1 MPEYIVASTIVTDD
15 IWLPGRIHA
24 GRFLGGAGIYA
35 LSGLSLW
42 CGDVLL
48 VTGRGTDFAGQ
59 CADWFHRNHCSERGL
74 LPREEPTPVT
84 VVQYDS
90 KGRRTDQPTR
100 GWEHYRKMEASA
112 SEITAMID
120 GNTKGVYVFQE
131 IPPGYWEELLSAK
144 SKYHF
149 ALEWEVN
156 ETALRPPKKSD
167 VRKIAE
173 RCDILSLNLAEAC
186 VLLDETQ
193 PEAVAAN
200 LLSWDIPL
208 IYLRMGKRGAVI
220 LRNGTSVWVP
230 SIPVSAVDPTGAGN
244 ASSAGVLYGYCQG
257 FDALRCGLLGNL
269 SAGECIRQYGPPEVL
284 AASRERASKHLREL
298 TQTG

>member
-1 MPEYIVASTIVTDD
+1 MPEYIIASTIVTDD
-15 IWLPGRIHA
+15 IWLPGHIHA

-90 KGRRTDQPTR
+90 KGRRTDQPLY

-112 SEITAMID
+112 SEIAAAID

-144 SKYHF
+144 SNYHF

-156 ETALRPPKKSD
+156 ETALRPSKKSN

-186 VLLDETQ
+186 ILLDETRSE
-193 PEAVAAN
+193 PVVAK

-208 IYLRMGKRGAVI
+208 IYLRLGEKGAVI
-220 LRNGTSVWVP
+220 LQNGTSVWIP

-244 ASSAGVLYGYCQG
+244 ASSAAVLYGCCQG

-269 SAGECIRQYGPPEVL
+269 SAGECIRQYGPPEFL
-284 AASRERASKHLREL
+284 AASRERASKHLQEL
-298 TQTG
+298 TQTR

>member
-1 MPEYIVASTIVTDD
+1 MPEYIVASTIVTDN
-15 IWLPGRIHA
+15 IWLPGHIHA

-42 CGDVLL
+42 CGDVML
-48 VTGRGTDFAGQ
+48 VTGRGTDFEQQ
-59 CADWFHRNHCSERGL
+59 CADWFHRNHCPERGL
-74 LPREEPTPVT
+74 LQREELTPVT

-90 KGRRTDQPTR
+90 KGIRTDQPLY

-112 SEITAMID
+112 SEIITAID

-144 SKYHF
+144 LKYHF

-156 ETALRPPKKSD
+156 ESALRPPKKSY

-173 RCDILSLNLAEAC
+173 RCDILSLNLAEAR
-186 VLLDETQ
+186 VLLDEIQ
-193 PEAVAAN
+193 LEAVVAN
-200 LLSWDIPL
+200 LLLWDTPL
-208 IYLRMGKRGAVI
+208 IYLRMGEKGAII
-220 LRNGTSVWVP
+220 LRSGTSVWVP

-244 ASSAGVLYGYCQG
+244 ASSAAVLYGYCEG
-257 FDALRCGLLGNL
+257 FDTLRCGLLGNL
-269 SAGECIRQYGPPEVL
+269 SAGECIRQHGPPKL
-284 AASRERASKHLREL
+284 LTASRERVSRRLQEL
-298 TQTG
+298 TRAR